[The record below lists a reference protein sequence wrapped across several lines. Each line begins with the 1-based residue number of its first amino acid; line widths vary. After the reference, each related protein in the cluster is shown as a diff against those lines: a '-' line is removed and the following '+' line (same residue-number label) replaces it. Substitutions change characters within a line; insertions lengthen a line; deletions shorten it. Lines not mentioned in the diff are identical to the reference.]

1 MESIKKLYKIG
12 FGPSS
17 SHTMG
22 PAIAANIFKNK
33 NKNATS
39 FKVEL
44 YGSLALTGKGHLTDY
59 ILKNELGDNTKIYF
73 NYEQSYNYHPNAMKF
88 FAYENEN
95 AIDEWLVFSVGGG
108 EIKELN
114 EPRNT
119 IDKKVY
125 PHTNFE
131 DVLKY
136 INERNITLVEYIYKF
151 DDELKGYLEEV
162 YQIMEH
168 SIQTGLEKNDVLP
181 GRLKL
186 TRKAKSFYQKYLKDE
201 RLLSLIYAYSLS
213 VSEQNASG
221 DKIVTAPTCGSSGV
235 VPGVLFAMKDFENI
249 EKSKI
254 INAMAIS
261 GLVGNFVKTNAS
273 ISGAE
278 VGCQGEIGVACSMA
292 SAAVCYLLGG
302 SDKQIEYAAEMG
314 LEHNLGMTCDP
325 VDGMVQIPCI
335 ERNAVAAIS
344 AYNIANYVIMTDG
357 NHYISFDNV
366 VDVMKETGLDLH
378 TKYKETS
385 IGGLAKI
392 NNRKEK

>member
-1 MESIKKLYKIG
+1 MESIKNLYKIG

-33 NKNATS
+33 NKNASS
-39 FKVEL
+39 FEVEL

-59 ILKNELGDNTKIYF
+59 ILKKELGENTKIYF

-88 FAYENEN
+88 FAYKDGTK
-95 AIDEWLVFSVGGG
+95 IDEWLVFSIGGG

-114 EPRNT
+114 EPRYTTNEN
-119 IDKKVY
+119 VY
-125 PHTNFE
+125 PHTHFK
-131 DVLKY
+131 DVLEYLDEEK
-136 INERNITLVEYIYKF
+136 ITLIEYIYKF

-168 SIQTGLEKNDVLP
+168 SIKTGLEKNDPLP

-186 TRKAKSFYQKYLKDE
+186 TRKGQSFYQKYLQDK

-235 VPGVLFAMKDFENI
+235 LPGTLFAMKDFENI

-254 INAMAIS
+254 INGLAIA
-261 GLVGNFVKTNAS
+261 GMVGNFVKTNAS

-292 SAAVCYLLGG
+292 SAAICYLLGG

>member
-1 MESIKKLYKIG
+1 MESIKNIYKIG

-33 NKNATS
+33 NLSATS

-59 ILKNELGDNTKIYF
+59 ILKKELGENTNVIF

-88 FAYENEN
+88 FAYENERL
-95 AIDEWLVFSVGGG
+95 IDEWLVFSVGGG
-108 EIKELN
+108 EIKQLN
-114 EPRNT
+114 EARNT
-119 IDKKVY
+119 TNKKVY
-125 PHTNFE
+125 PHSTFKE
-131 DVLKY
+131 ILEELKTK
-136 INERNITLVEYIYKF
+136 NISLLDYIYKY
-151 DDELKGYLEEV
+151 DQDLKSYLENV
-162 YQIMEH
+162 YTVMEQ
-168 SIQTGLEKNDVLP
+168 SIKEGLERIDKLP
-181 GRLKL
+181 GRLQL
-186 TRKAKSFYQKYLKDE
+186 NRKAKTFYQKYLEDH
-201 RLLSLIYAYSLS
+201 RLISLIYAYSLS
-213 VSEQNASG
+213 VAEQNASG

-235 VPGVLFAMKDFENI
+235 LPGVLFAFKDFEKATKNDL
-249 EKSKI
+249 
-254 INAMAIS
+254 INALAIS
-261 GLVGNFVKTNAS
+261 GIVGNIVKTNAS

-278 VGCQGEIGVACSMA
+278 VGCQGEIGVACAMA
-292 SAAVCYLLGG
+292 SAGICYLLGG
-302 SDKQIEYAAEMG
+302 TSSQIEYAAEMG

-335 ERNAVAAIS
+335 ERNAVASIS

-392 NNRKEK
+392 NNRKDN

>member
-1 MESIKKLYKIG
+1 MI
-12 FGPSS
+12 
-17 SHTMG
+17 
-22 PAIAANIFKNK
+22 
-33 NKNATS
+33 
-39 FKVEL
+39 
-44 YGSLALTGKGHLTDY
+44 
-59 ILKNELGDNTKIYF
+59 
-73 NYEQSYNYHPNAMKF
+73 
-88 FAYENEN
+88 
-95 AIDEWLVFSVGGG
+95 
-108 EIKELN
+108 
-114 EPRNT
+114 
-119 IDKKVY
+119 
-125 PHTNFE
+125 
-131 DVLKY
+131 
-136 INERNITLVEYIYKF
+136 EYIYIF
-151 DDELKGYLEEV
+151 DNELKEYLEEV
-162 YQIMEH
+162 YQIMKN
-168 SIQTGLEKNDVLP
+168 SIKIGLKKTDNLP

-186 TRKAKSFYQKYLKDE
+186 TRKAKCFYQGYLKDK

-235 VPGVLFAMKDFENI
+235 VPGILFAMKDFENI
-249 EKSKI
+249 EKSKV
-254 INAMAIS
+254 INALAIA

-302 SDKQIEYAAEMG
+302 SDKQIEYASEMG